1 MSNDVY
7 KRKTESERQAMFAK
21 LAHDIGHVV
30 INITPPTDKSKIK
43 EIRKAHGLNGKDAA
57 DICGVS
63 RRTWTLWENYRK
75 EGDDL
80 IEAYPNDWQWGWF
93 LLAINK
99 HPNLRLVEQDKTAT
113 A

>member
-43 EIRKAHGLNGKDAA
+43 EKSIHAMGG
-57 DICGVS
+57 S
-63 RRTWTLWENYRK
+63 
-75 EGDDL
+75 
-80 IEAYPNDWQWGWF
+80 GWSF
-93 LLAINK
+93 W
-99 HPNLRLVEQDKTAT
+99 
-113 A
+113 